1 MRVFVAEYLK
11 DRNGTRAAIRAGYS
25 KTSAAQQAERMLRKD
40 EICAAVEEGLSR
52 ITAKCELS
60 VERTLREVARIA
72 YFDPRRMFREDGSPK
87 DLHELDDDTAAAI
100 AGLEVLEEFEGS
112 GPDRIKVGHVKKY
125 KISDKNSALDKAMKH
140 LGLFEHDNKQ
150 SNPAEAMHA
159 FMAELSAR
167 GSRLPIKGNQP

>member
-11 DRNGTRAAIRAGYS
+11 DRNGTQAAIRAGYS
-25 KTSAAQQAERMLRKD
+25 KATAGSQAERLLKKA
-40 EICAAVEEGLSR
+40 EICAAVEEGLNR

-87 DLHELDDDTAAAI
+87 ELYELDDDTAAAI
-100 AGLEVLEEFEGS
+100 SGLEVLEEFEGS

-140 LGLFEHDNKQ
+140 LGLFEKDNGQ
-150 SNPAEAMHA
+150 AGEAIGRYMLE
-159 FMAELSAR
+159 FVTP
-167 GSRLPIKGNQP
+167 GKK